1 MKQSK
6 LPKELEQVT
15 IAMLRVGEVAYT
27 LPWAIEVD
35 ADGTLWIRGDY
46 PALRRDERTSG
57 TIKIERIEDGVKVWR
72 DSIPPYMR
80 YTPEDVRHA
89 VEVWQALPV
98 VLV

>member
-6 LPKELEQVT
+6 LPEELEQVT
-15 IAMLRVGEVAYT
+15 IAMLRVGEV
-27 LPWAIEVD
+27 

-72 DSIPPYMR
+72 DSIPPQMR

-89 VEVWQALPV
+89 VEHRQALPV